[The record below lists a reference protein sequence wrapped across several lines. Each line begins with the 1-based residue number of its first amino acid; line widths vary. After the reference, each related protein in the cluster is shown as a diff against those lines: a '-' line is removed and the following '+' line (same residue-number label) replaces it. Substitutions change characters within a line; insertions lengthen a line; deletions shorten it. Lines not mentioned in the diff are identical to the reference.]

1 MSEPRMCLCPPICVE
16 QEQSDAIVNELPNRL
31 GGGYKLLERLRLE
44 LIGASAQASSVVR
57 HRFMGSVCFCLNR
70 LEMNHLF
77 LLDQPQTNYGT
88 QVLYSP
94 LRISPR
100 SSPVKRW

>member
-1 MSEPRMCLCPPICVE
+1 LCPPFCVE

-57 HRFMGSVCFCLNR
+57 HSFMGSVCFCLNR

-77 LLDQPQTNYGT
+77 LLDQSQTKKNGT

-94 LRISPR
+94 LHISPR
-100 SSPVKRW
+100 SSPVKRVAS